1 MFHDTG
7 VIKKNLTNLE
17 TSSFR
22 QRHMETEHYIY
33 SERLHISC
41 HWCNKDKSDKSGYI

>member
-22 QRHMETEHYIY
+22 QIDIWRQSVIFIVT
-33 SERLHISC
+33 
-41 HWCNKDKSDKSGYI
+41 G